1 MERGEKEI
9 VSATEFPFLP
19 SNARLQKAL
28 VGGAQL
34 KGKLHALTEDD
45 KVGEESSSVLGDR
58 VLAER
63 AGSFDA
69 QFMATPD
76 IPSRF
81 RRLRRNLV
89 VTVIGGD

>member
-28 VGGAQL
+28 VVGAQL

-45 KVGEESSSVLGDR
+45 KVGEESS
-58 VLAER
+58 
-63 AGSFDA
+63 
-69 QFMATPD
+69 
-76 IPSRF
+76 
-81 RRLRRNLV
+81 
-89 VTVIGGD
+89 